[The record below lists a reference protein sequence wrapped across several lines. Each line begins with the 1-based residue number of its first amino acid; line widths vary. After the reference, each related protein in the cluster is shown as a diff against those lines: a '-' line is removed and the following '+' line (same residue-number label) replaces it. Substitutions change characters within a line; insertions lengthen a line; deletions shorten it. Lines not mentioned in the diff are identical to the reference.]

1 MHLTIIKILLF
12 GLLYCEEST
21 GHGLKK
27 KRLRAVRN
35 PVRTRLIHAETY
47 IFLPLK
53 GRALNL
59 HAHLTFS
66 VLCDP
71 VKLEEVSRSI

>member
-1 MHLTIIKILLF
+1 MKKALVLK
-12 GLLYCEEST
+12 ST
-21 GHGLKK
+21 GLVLKK
-27 KRLRAVRN
+27 NKLRAVRN
-35 PVRTRLIHAETY
+35 PVRTRLIHAETH

-59 HAHLTFS
+59 LAYLTFS
-66 VLCDP
+66 VLHDP